1 MFDPR
6 LRHALAAL
14 PEPVIIGHHS
24 RVDPQV
30 KTIDAQ
36 APATFVTLC
45 SMRIHVL
52 PTPEIAAERAAEWLR
67 TEIGRASAQRGRC
80 LVALSGGL
88 PPRPKPPQPAR
99 PPPLSHHHPVCPTH
113 A

>member
-1 MFDPR
+1 MARTLGPR
-6 LRHALAAL
+6 RLVG
-14 PEPVIIGHHS
+14 EVIGMPVIIGHHS

-30 KTIDAQ
+30 KTIDTQ

-67 TEIGRASAQRGRC
+67 TEIGRASPQRGRC
-80 LVALSGGL
+80 LVALSGGAHPRAAAPTPTP
-88 PPRPKPPQPAR
+88 PPRPSA
-99 PPPLSHHHPVCPTH
+99 H
-113 A
+113 

>member
-36 APATFVTLC
+36 APATFVTLY

-80 LVALSGGL
+80 LVALSGGPAPGRGL
-88 PPRPKPPQPAR
+88 AGAARVPAR
-99 PPPLSHHHPVCPTH
+99 SHQ
-113 A
+113 